1 MCEELLTFFTPL
13 LVVALLIAVLH
24 VCYSLKPRKE
34 LPKLLV
40 ILIARY
46 LPGAKLAAEFAA
58 NTCIL
63 EDAYL
68 DFSAANFANL
78 TVH

>member
-1 MCEELLTFFTPL
+1 
-13 LVVALLIAVLH
+13 
-24 VCYSLKPRKE
+24 LKPRKE
-34 LPKLLV
+34 LPKLPV